1 MKSRLP
7 RLGDRFPDVEL
18 TDHDHRQRSIASF
31 LTAPMFDRYLG
42 FDQGYPLILTFI
54 RGPFC
59 PRDQAQMR
67 GLVQRQDEFAMNG
80 CSIVTVAVQPP
91 EVLAA
96 FRSGLGANWTFLSD
110 PDRRLI
116 GALDLVDATEG
127 EHARVSRP
135 MTFVLDERRVVHS
148 VYDGWWS
155 IGRPS
160 VEELRRDVRDVMAA
174 TKRSPYA
181 AWTAPRV
188 TSVRIPQQR
197 WLEPI
202 DDTRND
208 DTRNDGTP
216 SRSGRVAWFDRDRGV
231 GMITPDQGRG
241 SGTDTRVDGEGEP
254 APDADVFFHFT
265 AIPGSGFRTVEPGTH
280 VRFDRS
286 DNPFGAVA
294 WRVVQAERVEA
305 ERAEARRSRAERIG
319 ADDPDADGRAG
330 RRPR

>member
-18 TDHDHRQRSIASF
+18 TDHEHRQRSIASF
-31 LTAPMFDRYLG
+31 FTAPMLDRYLG

-67 GLVQRQDEFAMNG
+67 GLVQHQDEFAMSG
-80 CSIVTVAVQPP
+80 CSIATVAVQPP

-110 PDRRLI
+110 PGRLLI

-127 EHARVSRP
+127 EQAHVSRP

-148 VYDGWWS
+148 MHDGWWS

-197 WLEPI
+197 WLEPT
-202 DDTRND
+202 DNTRNNDTRNNDTRND
-208 DTRNDGTP
+208 DTP
-216 SRSGRVAWFDRDRGV
+216 SGSGRVAWFDRARGV
-231 GMITPDQGRG
+231 GMITPERSPG
-241 SGTDTRVDGEGEP
+241 SGSRVGGSRVGGEVEP
-254 APDADVFFHFT
+254 APDANVFFHFT
-265 AIPGSGFRTVEPGTH
+265 AIPGSGYRTVEPGRH

-286 DNPFGAVA
+286 DTPFGPVA
-294 WRVVQAERVEA
+294 SRVVEVEPADVDGPDDER
-305 ERAEARRSRAERIG
+305 R
-319 ADDPDADGRAG
+319 GR
-330 RRPR
+330 